1 MINFKY
7 MASWADDDGDEM
19 NYFFIVPGVS
29 TEDAYECAKTRTNWF
44 ERRFLPKGMTF
55 KGLVLV
61 SVDAREVE

>member
-29 TEDAYECAKTRTNWF
+29 TEDAYECAKTRT
-44 ERRFLPKGMTF
+44 KT
-55 KGLVLV
+55 GLK
-61 SVDAREVE
+61 DASYLKV